1 MQKWKCTEVFSSL
14 FKSCH
19 ITIFRIKLYLAILI
33 TGRAM
38 GSPVN
43 RKNRWRWTLDSKIV
57 GLALLSRVVILS
69 LSVLMD
75 LILPD
80 HQPDASVAR
89 PENLELPH
97 WLMAFTRWDAAH
109 FLNIAN
115 LGYQEEKDFAFF
127 PLLPIAINA
136 VACTL
141 HAMRLSWSLSLLFA
155 GLFIANGSFVLS
167 AWLLFRLGLASL
179 QDHVLAFNAARLF
192 CLCPANIFLST
203 IYTESP
209 FAACTFGALLLL
221 HLDYFYLSAAVFAI
235 GSGLRSNGLVN
246 IGFICFHVLL
256 STLKQL
262 RQGDSSY
269 RVLRAT
275 FRLVAGTVIVLL
287 PFFAFQAF
295 AVWKECGRVEA
306 AGQMSTCED
315 IHEQCTVSAEP
326 DLPLWCQSG
335 IPSAYSHIQ
344 AKYWQG
350 GFLRYWQ
357 LKQIP
362 NFLLAA
368 PSLILTAAGVSY
380 LLMDFFKE
388 LQKGSKKPIKLWIST
403 YLAVLRCPLLPHAIH
418 WGFLAMYVFFCA
430 NVQISTRLLA
440 SACPVFHWFLASIV
454 FDRNQYCRPFLK
466 LYIGI
471 YNFLGIIMHVNFL
484 PWTWNG
490 SDWTSPELNRRKA
503 LQKGMGILQAD
514 GTATSCL
521 GWILYQNSGA
531 ITYELIRS
539 NKYQKW
545 LSISSDLMLLAL
557 VMKECCLYKF
567 GCLLAWLLAHIKNP
581 GPFSGSW
588 KSLPVAKNRVKTS
601 LTMVEMPAEGSV
613 LSPANVWNARPT
625 RFFSHLRGC
634 SPASPWSC
642 FSCGGWGLFSAFR
655 LPSLLIYICVT
666 GVKKNGEPY

>member
-1 MQKWKCTEVFSSL
+1 MSHHHLQNRTLPGCL
-14 FKSCH
+14 
-19 ITIFRIKLYLAILI
+19 ITIFAP
-33 TGRAM
+33 M

-97 WLMAFTRWDAAH
+97 WLLAFTRWDAAH

-115 LGYQEEKDFAFF
+115 LGYQEEKDYAFF

-136 VACTL
+136 VACVL

-155 GLFIANGSFVLS
+155 GLLIANGSFVLS
-167 AWLLFRLGLASL
+167 AWLLFRLGLALL

-221 HLDYFYLSAAVFAI
+221 HLDHFYLSAAVFAI

-246 IGFICFHVLL
+246 IGFLCFHVLL

-269 RVLRAT
+269 GVLRAT
-275 FRLVAGTVIVLL
+275 FRLVVGTVIVLF

-315 IHEQCTVSAEP
+315 IHEQCTVSPEP
-326 DLPLWCQSG
+326 DLPRWCQSG

-380 LLMDFFKE
+380 LLIDFFKE

-403 YLAVLRCPLLPHAIH
+403 YLALLRCPLFPHAIH
-418 WGFLAMYVFFCA
+418 WGFLAIYVFFCA

-454 FDRNQYCRPFLK
+454 FDRNQYCFRPFLK

-471 YNFLGIIMHVNFL
+471 YNLLGVIMHVNFL
-484 PWTWNG
+484 PWT
-490 SDWTSPELNRRKA
+490 
-503 LQKGMGILQAD
+503 
-514 GTATSCL
+514 
-521 GWILYQNSGA
+521 
-531 ITYELIRS
+531 
-539 NKYQKW
+539 
-545 LSISSDLMLLAL
+545 
-557 VMKECCLYKF
+557 
-567 GCLLAWLLAHIKNP
+567 
-581 GPFSGSW
+581 
-588 KSLPVAKNRVKTS
+588 
-601 LTMVEMPAEGSV
+601 
-613 LSPANVWNARPT
+613 
-625 RFFSHLRGC
+625 
-634 SPASPWSC
+634 
-642 FSCGGWGLFSAFR
+642 
-655 LPSLLIYICVT
+655 
-666 GVKKNGEPY
+666 